1 MKIKDFEK
9 LFNDVK
15 EEYKIDSD
23 LNIWVGDNPLKRPLL
38 YGIKEV
44 VPVFQKAEYSF
55 SNYEQEVIEKLTGN
69 SSNNYFCFFNK
80 TKIDR
85 NNFL

>member
-1 MKIKDFEK
+1 MKIKEFEK

-23 LNIWVGDNPLKRPLL
+23 LNIWVGDNPLKKPLL

-44 VPVFQKAEYSF
+44 VPVFH
-55 SNYEQEVIEKLTGN
+55 
-69 SSNNYFCFFNK
+69 NK
-80 TKIDR
+80 
-85 NNFL
+85 NFKELV

>member
-38 YGIKEV
+38 YGNNQLNFYVNSKRIFYIHNYMNNKE
-44 VPVFQKAEYSF
+44 ALYD
-55 SNYEQEVIEKLTGN
+55 EKNRTTL
-69 SSNNYFCFFNK
+69 
-80 TKIDR
+80 
-85 NNFL
+85 

>member
-1 MKIKDFEK
+1 MKIKEFEK

-44 VPVFQKAEYSF
+44 VPVFHNKKLQGISIEIDTVS
-55 SNYEQEVIEKLTGN
+55 IEKYL
-69 SSNNYFCFFNK
+69 
-80 TKIDR
+80 R
-85 NNFL
+85 